1 MDAQMQGGGG
11 CQGAGG
17 HRGAVVVS
25 RQDGFSVP
33 GSQVDESIDD
43 RMSRVAA
50 QIQQEEEQLLHQV
63 SEANSEVALAD
74 LWSQTYACMERIDQ
88 CSAARCR

>member
-1 MDAQMQGGGG
+1 M
-11 CQGAGG
+11 
-17 HRGAVVVS
+17 VP
-25 RQDGFSVP
+25 RQDAYGVP

-63 SEANSEVALAD
+63 SEANS
-74 LWSQTYACMERIDQ
+74 
-88 CSAARCR
+88 